1 MKESIVRFAV
11 VSTLAMPVLAHAQQ
25 ARGFV
30 VMLGSDTIG
39 VERFERSGDRV
50 VGMLVRRLPQT
61 NVLRYQ
67 VTFNADGSV
76 AAYQQS
82 LTRAD
87 GSPVPNATASPLK
100 MTFTGDS
107 VFRDV
112 VRNNEPVNLRSAA
125 PKTTLPNIG
134 GSWFGQELAIQTAKR
149 GGQVFGIGVNPQQ
162 AAPAQVNV
170 QLIGSDSAEI
180 VIQGFRTGFKLD
192 SNGQIVRGD
201 GSLTTQKFIVTPDA
215 RVNAASIA
223 NAWAA
228 KDAAGQAMGVASPR
242 DTVTAVVGGANIW
255 IDYGRPA
262 KRGRMI
268 WGTLVPYDTT
278 WRLGANAATQFKT
291 DKDLEI
297 GGVTVPAGMYTLWL
311 YPSATKS
318 FLIVNTQTGQW
329 GTAYD
334 ASKDLARIPLDAHMS
349 LPKEEERFRIFV
361 ENEMLMMHWDRGGYG
376 VKIKAK

>member
-1 MKESIVRFAV
+1 MRSLLVRAGV
-11 VSTLAMPVLAHAQQ
+11 TCLLALPVAAQAQ
-25 ARGFV
+25 TRGFV

-39 VERFERSGDRV
+39 VERFERSADRV
-50 VGMLVRRLPQT
+50 VGILVRRLPQT
-61 NVLRYQ
+61 NVLRYT
-67 VTFNADGSV
+67 VTFNSDGSV
-76 AAYQQS
+76 ATYQQS

-87 GSPVPNATASPLK
+87 GSAIPNAPAVPLK

-112 VRNNEPVNLRSAA
+112 MRNNEAVNLRSAA

-223 NAWAA
+223 NEWAA
-228 KDAAGQAMGVASPR
+228 KDASGQAMGVASPR
-242 DTVTAVVGGANIW
+242 DTLNAVVGGANIW

-262 KRGRMI
+262 KRGRTI

-278 WRLGANAATQFKT
+278 WRLGANAATQFRT
-291 DKDLEI
+291 DKDLDI
-297 GGVTVPAGMYTLWL
+297 GGMTVPAGMYTLWL
-311 YPSATKS
+311 LPSATKS

-334 ASKDLARIPLDAHMS
+334 GSKDLVRIPLDAHMS
-349 LPKEEERFRIFV
+349 LPASEERFRIFV
-361 ENEMLMMHWDRGGYG
+361 QNDMLMMHWDRGGYG
-376 VKIKAK
+376 VKIKSK

>member
-1 MKESIVRFAV
+1 MRSLIVKTGV
-11 VSTLAMPVLAHAQQ
+11 TCLLALPVTAQAQ
-25 ARGFV
+25 TRGFV

-61 NVLRYQ
+61 NVLRYA
-67 VTFNADGSV
+67 VSFNADGSV
-76 AAYQQS
+76 ASYQQS

-87 GSPVPNATASPLK
+87 GSPIPNAPAVPLK
-100 MTFTGDS
+100 MTFTADS

-112 VRNNEPVNLRSAA
+112 IRNNEPVNLRSAA

-134 GSWFGQELAIQTAKR
+134 GSWLGQELAIQTAKR

-162 AAPAQVNV
+162 AAPTQVGV

-192 SNGQIVRGD
+192 GNGQIVRGD

-223 NAWAA
+223 NEWAA
-228 KDAAGQAMGVASPR
+228 KDAAGQPMGIASPR
-242 DTVTAVVGGANIW
+242 DTVTAVVGGANVW
-255 IDYGRPA
+255 IDYGRPS
-262 KRGRMI
+262 KRGRTI

-278 WRLGANAATQFKT
+278 WRLGANAATQLKT
-291 DKDLEI
+291 DKDLDI
-297 GGVTVPAGMYTLWL
+297 GGMTVPAGMYTLWL
-311 YPSATKS
+311 LPSATKS
-318 FLIVNTQTGQW
+318 FLVVNTQTGQW

-334 ASKDLARIPLDAHMS
+334 SSKDLVRIPLDPHMS
-349 LPKEEERFRIFV
+349 LPESEERFRIFV
-361 ENEMLMMHWDRGGYG
+361 VNDMLMMHWDRGGYG
-376 VKIKAK
+376 VKIKSK

>member
-1 MKESIVRFAV
+1 MRSLIVRVGVACML
-11 VSTLAMPVLAHAQQ
+11 TLPVLAHAQQ
-25 ARGFV
+25 PRGFV

-39 VERFERSGDRV
+39 VERFERSGDRI

-61 NVLRYQ
+61 NVLRYT
-67 VTFNADGSV
+67 VTFNADGTV
-76 AAYQQS
+76 ASYQQT

-87 GSPVPNATASPLK
+87 GSPVPNAPAVPLK

-134 GSWFGQELAIQTAKR
+134 GSWFGQELAIQTARR
-149 GGQVFGIGVNPQQ
+149 GGQVFGIGVNAQQ

-215 RVNAASIA
+215 RVNAARLA
-223 NAWAA
+223 TDWAA
-228 KDAAGQAMGVASPR
+228 KDAAGQPMGIASPR
-242 DTVTAVVGGANIW
+242 DTVSAVVGGANIW

-262 KRGRMI
+262 KRGRTI
-268 WGTLVPYDTT
+268 WGTLVPHDTT

-291 DKDLEI
+291 DKDLDI
-297 GGVTVPAGMYTLWL
+297 GGMTVPAGMYTLWL
-311 YPSATKS
+311 LPSPTKS

-334 ASKDLARIPLDAHMS
+334 GSKDLVRIPLDPHMS
-349 LPKEEERFRIFV
+349 LPASEERFRIFV
-361 ENEMLMMHWDRGGYG
+361 QSDMLMMHWDRGGYG
-376 VKIKAK
+376 VKIKSK